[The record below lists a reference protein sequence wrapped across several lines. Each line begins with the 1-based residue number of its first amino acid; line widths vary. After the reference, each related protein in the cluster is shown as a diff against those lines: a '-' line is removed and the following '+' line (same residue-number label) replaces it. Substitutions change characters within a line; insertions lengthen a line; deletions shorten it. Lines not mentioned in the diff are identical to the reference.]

1 MSMRNLLRFFAIVGL
16 GIGLS
21 TTLAASDKP
30 TPLAKTPAAKKLL
43 SPTEVD
49 AALNTLNSLLAAYI
63 QGDNTK
69 FDALT
74 DPRMI
79 GRGVLTD
86 AARQS
91 FEKDKNIRIALSD
104 TKHSAG
110 EDVVII
116 QTHWI
121 KHFLALPRM
130 TARQHSG
137 ESTFVMTKSKKER
150 WLLSAVSG
158 DNIFAP

>member
-1 MSMRNLLRFFAIVGL
+1 MRSLLRFFIVVSL

-21 TTLAASDKP
+21 AAHAADNKP
-30 TPLAKTPAAKKLL
+30 ASQAETRTAKKLL
-43 SPTEVD
+43 SLTEVD
-49 AALNTLNSLLAAYI
+49 VAVKTLDSLLAAYV
-63 QGDNTK
+63 QGDSAK

-91 FEKDKNIRIALSD
+91 FEKAKQIRIALSD
-104 TKHSAG
+104 TKHSTG
-110 EDVVII
+110 EDLVII

-121 KHFLALPRM
+121 KHFLALPGM
-130 TARQHSG
+130 TAKQQSG
-137 ESTFVMTKSKKER
+137 KSTFVMTKSKEG